1 MPKTTENIKPAKSHL
16 LFDKIVS
23 GQNIYNAI
31 YCMESYVFEKGLL
44 DSHIPVKSIEGDILA
59 NNDLELYY
67 ALGDK
72 FNLALIDEVIKVC
85 QQRLEKLL
93 TLKDDLFEISVYFK
107 LKGWED
113 ENQTLKFRPLHTA
126 RLTDM
131 ICMVSILTCLM
142 FEDSK
147 EGRKLSDL
155 SKLIPHNFY
164 GNIPSTDV
172 QYLFKRWQTQY
183 KDYTQSIID
192 HCRTYQN
199 TDNPIRKNKANK

>member
-113 ENQTLKFRPLHTA
+113 ENQTP
-126 RLTDM
+126 
-131 ICMVSILTCLM
+131 
-142 FEDSK
+142 
-147 EGRKLSDL
+147 
-155 SKLIPHNFY
+155 
-164 GNIPSTDV
+164 
-172 QYLFKRWQTQY
+172 
-183 KDYTQSIID
+183 
-192 HCRTYQN
+192 
-199 TDNPIRKNKANK
+199 